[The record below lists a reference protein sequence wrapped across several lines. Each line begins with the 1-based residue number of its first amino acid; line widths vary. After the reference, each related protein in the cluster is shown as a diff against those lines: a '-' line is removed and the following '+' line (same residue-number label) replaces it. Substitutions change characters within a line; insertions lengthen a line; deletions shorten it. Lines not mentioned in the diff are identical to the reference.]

1 MVTFNLY
8 PLLELSVLTGV
19 EESKALLAW
28 PAWRR
33 SALRTVLAG
42 RSPPLAPPVGKAR
55 RAATSQDATCL
66 ASLMDDARQGLP
78 PPLKM
83 TLVG

>member
-1 MVTFNLY
+1 MSSYDTSFDILPNALTYMPLLY

-33 SALRTVLAG
+33 
-42 RSPPLAPPVGKAR
+42 
-55 RAATSQDATCL
+55 
-66 ASLMDDARQGLP
+66 
-78 PPLKM
+78 
-83 TLVG
+83 